1 MDSPNSQQT
10 PGQKASA
17 QPTGAKKLTPSAIA
31 HYLDQYVV
39 GQDEAKKTLSVA
51 VYSHYRKIGKQRLAG
66 GEYIKSNILLIGP
79 TGTGKTLLCETL
91 SHIARVPFVTAN
103 ASSLAQSKY
112 VNEEIEALML
122 RLLDKADGDVAKAQH
137 GIVFID
143 EIDKLKS
150 NQGEERG
157 TSGERVQHAL
167 LKIMEGA
174 AVRLGST
181 QTPGIVQTMDTTNIL
196 FICAGAFVGIEN
208 ITAAS
213 HAYGFISVDDSDNQ
227 KILDRLNSRINPTD
241 LFDFGLIP
249 EFAGRLPIIANL
261 HNLSKEQLVKIMLEP
276 RNSLYNQFREIL
288 RDEGVE
294 LEIQKAVFQQIAE
307 MAFEYKVGARS
318 LRGIFEEMLTPV
330 LYQVPDQPG
339 IRKVVIKSLFEEASL
354 LAGS

>member
-1 MDSPNSQQT
+1 MDSPNNQQT
-10 PGQKASA
+10 PGQ
-17 QPTGAKKLTPSAIA
+17 PTSAKKLTPSAIS

-66 GEYIKSNILLIGP
+66 GENVKSNILLIGP

-91 SHIARVPFVTAN
+91 SRIVRVPFVTAN
-103 ASSLAQSKY
+103 ATSLAQSKY

-122 RLLDKADGDVAKAQH
+122 RLLDKADGDIAKAQR

-150 NQGEERG
+150 NEGEQRS

-181 QTPGIVQTMDTTNIL
+181 QAINTTNIL

-208 ITAAS
+208 ITATN
-213 HAYGFISVDDSDNQ
+213 HAYGFISVDDSDSQ
-227 KILDRLNSRINPTD
+227 KILDRLNSRVKPTD

-261 HNLSKEQLVKIMLEP
+261 QNLSKEQLVKIMVEP
-276 RNSLYNQFREIL
+276 RNSIYNQFREIL

-294 LEIQKAVFQQIAE
+294 LDIEHEVFRQIAE

-330 LYQVPDQPG
+330 LYQVPDQPE
-339 IRKVVIKSLFEEASL
+339 IRKVVIKSLFEEPSL
-354 LAGS
+354 IVES